1 MPNILNKPSE
11 ETHVRIAEALEKM
24 AIGMIEADSSGSPGS
39 RFIVEGN
46 REAGFLGFVPAAD
59 LFTGTELA
67 TACGITGGTAINSDV
82 SWIKY
87 IYKGKIRFTPLR
99 TLRHSI
105 TWDQIYNAGCVHGD
119 GTIGTLPPTGRMGTD
134 LTIDGA
140 DNSINTVNYH
150 FLGDKTSGMDYADTV
165 AAVGDTITLSGFSN
179 SANNG
184 TATIVSIT
192 DTKIVVSGRT
202 LVTETGK
209 ATGKIYK
216 TSNAVAQNKVVSK
229 NGFNYKVMI
238 MDGFENDPLQSAQGD
253 RDAIGSEWNDII
265 LPLHE
270 RAKLQNWN
278 YPAYAG
284 TTEYWGTNLSD
295 FDLMT
300 HYTLGSGSY
309 SWTKE
314 VQDATPWRR
323 GNRGYYGASYAT
335 WGHSWYLNS
344 SFGWRPV
351 LEVL

>member
-11 ETHVRIAEALEKM
+11 ETAVRIAEALEKM
-24 AIGMIEADSSGSPGS
+24 AIGMVEADSSGAPGS

-46 REAGFLGFVPAAD
+46 REAGFLGFVPAAE

-67 TACGITGGTAINSDV
+67 TACGITAGTAINSDV

-99 TLRHSI
+99 TFRHSI
-105 TWDQIYNAGCVHGD
+105 AWDAIYNAACVHGD
-119 GTIGTLPPTGRMGTD
+119 GTIGMLPPMGRMGTD
-134 LTIDGA
+134 LTIDAA
-140 DNSINTVNYH
+140 DNSINTLNYK
-150 FLGDKTSGMDYADTV
+150 FLGDKSAGMDYADTV
-165 AAVGDTITLSGFSN
+165 AAVGDTITLAGFSN

-184 TATIVSIT
+184 TATVVSIT
-192 DTKIVVSGRT
+192 NNKIVVSGRT
-202 LVTETGK
+202 LVTESGK

-216 TSNAVAQNKVVSK
+216 TSNAVTQNKVVSK
-229 NGFNYKVMI
+229 NGFNYKVML
-238 MDGFENDPLQSAQGD
+238 MGGFENDPFASAAAD
-253 RDAIGSEWNDII
+253 RDAIGSEWNKII

-284 TTEYWGTNLSD
+284 QTEYWGTNLTD

-323 GNRGYYGASYAT
+323 GGRGLNGASFAA
-335 WGHSWYLNS
+335 WGHSWVVDSY
-344 SFGWRPV
+344 FGWRPV
-351 LEVL
+351 LELL

>member
-24 AIGMIEADSSGSPGS
+24 AIGMIEADSTGSPGS
-39 RFIVEGN
+39 KFIVQGN
-46 REAGFLGFVPAAD
+46 RDAGFLGFVPAANI
-59 LFTGTELA
+59 FTGTELA
-67 TACGITGGTAINSDV
+67 TLCGITAGTAINTDV
-82 SWIKY
+82 AWIKY

-105 TWDQIYNAGCVHGD
+105 TWDAIYNAACVHGN
-119 GTIGTLPPTGRMGTD
+119 GTIGTLPPAGRMGTG

-140 DNSINTVNYH
+140 DNSINTTTQH
-150 FLGDKTSGMDYADTV
+150 FLSGTDSSDTV
-165 AAVGDTITLSGFSN
+165 AAVGDSITLAGLTN
-179 SANNG
+179 AANNG
-184 TATIVSIT
+184 TATVVSIT
-192 DTKIVVSGRT
+192 NTKIVVSGKT

-216 TSNAVAQNKVVSK
+216 TSNGVVQNKVISK
-229 NGFNYKVMI
+229 SGINFKVML
-238 MDGFENDPLQSAQGD
+238 MEGFENDPLASAAAD
-253 RDAIGSEWNDII
+253 RDAIGSEWNKII

-270 RAKLQNWN
+270 KAKLQNWS

-284 TTEYWGTNLSD
+284 QTEYWGTNLSD

-300 HYTLGSGSY
+300 LYTLGSGSY

-314 VQDATPWRR
+314 VQDATSWRR
-323 GNRGYYGASYAT
+323 GIRGYLGASGAF
-335 WGHSWYLNS
+335 WNHSWVVSS